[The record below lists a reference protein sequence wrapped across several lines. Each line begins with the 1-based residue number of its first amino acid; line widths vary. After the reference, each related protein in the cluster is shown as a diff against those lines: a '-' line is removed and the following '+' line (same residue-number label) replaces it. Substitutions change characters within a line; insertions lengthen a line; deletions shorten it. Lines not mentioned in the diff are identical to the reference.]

1 MLTTIHFTLLEIH
14 IQASLF
20 LMSLSKY
27 QMVGNRNGVRPPMKL
42 QGYLL
47 GNPVTELHSYE
58 NSRIEFYHRI
68 TLISS
73 ELYAIMSILLPPT
86 IALRSHAFDTYLSYS
101 NDSDSETHGLLKV
114 NGEIVISRLAKFQV
128 VSATIGTGLVHIRS
142 SHNRKFLR
150 RRIEGNLWSGD
161 IYLSPDADE
170 PEEDQS
176 KWSCTL
182 FEPRLFSPGNHV
194 QVRFIHVQTKRYA
207 TAMEEVRGGKRFF
220 GLTEVHS
227 SASWI
232 FDVIDL
238 ESMVILPKHVAFKG
252 HTGNYLKLVED
263 AKHRFISTDE
273 GLPESWYEVD
283 TDRHGRVGIMSR
295 EDKKHCFALKR
306 TMHWEPIDLLTAP
319 FTSIAASTHLR
330 LEELVLSR
338 RIYETSFDLAN
349 AVIYGETP
357 IIMAS
362 ASASNNTSADNTV
375 ELKFEYKESQSSTWS
390 SSHSWMVGVSL
401 TAEFKVPF
409 IGGTEVTAETQF
421 SGSYDWGTTIT
432 SETTLGT
439 TYTATVP
446 AYSSIIVSLLA
457 TKGTCDVSFSYYQR
471 DVLYDGSTEIF
482 RKDDGLFTGI
492 NTYKFHYV
500 VTTTKQ
506 SSESTTRVERFPDPL
521 IDPTV
526 EENLPLPELCGSTT
540 TLELELSL
548 LHVEEKTIQ
557 DAATLPLE
565 TNQEVG
571 ESLAW

>member
-1 MLTTIHFTLLEIH
+1 
-14 IQASLF
+14 
-20 LMSLSKY
+20 
-27 QMVGNRNGVRPPMKL
+27 
-42 QGYLL
+42 
-47 GNPVTELHSYE
+47 
-58 NSRIEFYHRI
+58 
-68 TLISS
+68 
-73 ELYAIMSILLPPT
+73 
-86 IALRSHAFDTYLSYS
+86 
-101 NDSDSETHGLLKV
+101 
-114 NGEIVISRLAKFQV
+114 
-128 VSATIGTGLVHIRS
+128 
-142 SHNRKFLR
+142 
-150 RRIEGNLWSGD
+150 
-161 IYLSPDADE
+161 
-170 PEEDQS
+170 
-176 KWSCTL
+176 
-182 FEPRLFSPGNHV
+182 
-194 QVRFIHVQTKRYA
+194 
-207 TAMEEVRGGKRFF
+207 MEEVRGGERFF

-283 TDRHGRVGIMSR
+283 TDRHGRVGIMSH
-295 EDKKHCFALKR
+295 EDKKHWYDMNGFISSRTRDLSTQPFTLFSAVNVNSNTVALKSMS
-306 TMHWEPIDLLTAP
+306 TDQFCAQTNHALGTDLLTAP

-482 RKDDGLFTGI
+482 RKVDGFFTGI

-526 EENLPLPELCGSTT
+526 EENLPLPELGGSTT
-540 TLELELSL
+540 TPELELSL